1 MITKTTELLC
11 YVTVYIQ
18 FTIYHTHEGLVHT
31 VRGKEEEEKGQYLTV
46 RFGYGV
52 SGNYDMR

>member
-1 MITKTTELLC
+1 MLC
-11 YVTVYIQ
+11 NSTYSIHYIS
-18 FTIYHTHEGLVHT
+18 HT
-31 VRGKEEEEKGQYLTV
+31 RGACAHSNGEKEEEKGQYLTV